1 MKSRNIAFKN
11 SAESGTNISPE
22 PKQKEISNEFDPYT
36 DASLSGTLE
45 WIYVD
50 ENIISIAAK
59 GISHEIEYQDDSLDD
74 HNYSN
79 PSCSSASKSV
89 MEPPLT
95 QLTQLTNDPDEYPE
109 VGCNHLYTELSQD
122 TDNYSAHDDVDNI
135 ETEIVSMK
143 CTETYI
149 TSAQG
154 SSGYFHQAPGSI
166 PGTNTPT
173 NTMQNI
179 QYTMDATVA
188 TLKEI
193 SISNSSDVVSGTN
206 IASRQY
212 NMMGINMNAVI
223 GADNTE
229 PVDSDLQ
236 MSDNWQTDTIQ
247 GINNTNSSSGESSDF
262 EGFTSADL
270 KSFTTPSTYLTDGSS
285 TILSP
290 DDYSYDNAVED
301 SSDTIPATDPTDD
314 TDNTR
319 QKLNYLTSMNNNTN
333 SILPDIINLWE
344 KDVMNKKLTVPLC
357 KLTPMDIYALSKLPP
372 NWDTMN
378 PYSSLDEVQGSANET
393 QTKPLASTKS
403 NMKQDQA
410 RNKSPRHRKLQRSS
424 RTGKWV
430 AYLEESTSNENDSDY
445 EPPPKPVRNIN
456 VGLKAP
462 SSTRIHTQNIIRLAK
477 ENSEAGKRL
486 LLLNTADDGWDRKCP
501 YCNNTFFFSEGVR
514 THIQHAHHDIVD
526 LKGIN
531 DRSNDAETARN
542 SVKGKNGSNKSGNV
556 MGVNNHRENSKTNE
570 NDVKGTN
577 DQELNVNVPTLNNTA
592 SNQKN
597 ASLPS
602 SGDKPAVNTNIARSQ
617 KVHISDPYAHSHQ
630 PLPVPPQKRS

>member
-1 MKSRNIAFKN
+1 MSPDDSTTTSGAINLSIKPAGLDESEKDCGGGNIIDDHEHSTSPNPSILEDNEHNKETPDSVSDTPSENLLTGKPVVYHDIQEVINTANGVPGININSSNKSDTPLQSSSNASEKANSKQSITKSRNIAFKN
-11 SAESGTNISPE
+11 SAESGTNISPK

-45 WIYVD
+45 QIYVD

-59 GISHEIEYQDDSLDD
+59 GISHEIEYQDDSLID

-79 PSCSSASKSV
+79 LSCSSASKSV
-89 MEPPLT
+89 TEPPPT
-95 QLTQLTNDPDEYPE
+95 QLTQLTNDPDEYQE
-109 VGCNHLYTELSQD
+109 VGCNHIYTELSQD
-122 TDNYSAHDDVDNI
+122 TENYSAHDDVDNI
-135 ETEIVSMK
+135 ETEIVSME

-149 TSAQG
+149 TSTQG

-173 NTMQNI
+173 NTVQNI

-188 TLKEI
+188 TLMEI
-193 SISNSSDVVSGTN
+193 SISNSSGVVSGTN

-223 GADNTE
+223 SADNTE

-247 GINNTNSSSGESSDF
+247 GINNTNSSSRESSDF

-290 DDYSYDNAVED
+290 DNYSCNDAVED
-301 SSDTIPATDPTDD
+301 SSDTIPATDPAED

-344 KDVMNKKLTVPLC
+344 KDAMNKKWTVPLC
-357 KLTPMDIYALSKLPP
+357 KLTPKDIYALSKPPP
-372 NWDTMN
+372 NSDTMN
-378 PYSSLDEVQGSANET
+378 PYSSLDEVQGSANES
-393 QTKPLASTKS
+393 QTEPLASTKP

-410 RNKSPRHRKLQRSS
+410 RNKSPQHRKLQRSS
-424 RTGKWV
+424 YTGKQV
-430 AYLEESTSNENDSDY
+430 AYLEESTSNKNDSDY
-445 EPPPKPVRNIN
+445 EPSPKPVRNIN

-462 SSTRIHTQNIIRLAK
+462 SSTRIHAQNII
-477 ENSEAGKRL
+477 
-486 LLLNTADDGWDRKCP
+486 
-501 YCNNTFFFSEGVR
+501 
-514 THIQHAHHDIVD
+514 
-526 LKGIN
+526 
-531 DRSNDAETARN
+531 
-542 SVKGKNGSNKSGNV
+542 
-556 MGVNNHRENSKTNE
+556 
-570 NDVKGTN
+570 
-577 DQELNVNVPTLNNTA
+577 
-592 SNQKN
+592 
-597 ASLPS
+597 
-602 SGDKPAVNTNIARSQ
+602 
-617 KVHISDPYAHSHQ
+617 
-630 PLPVPPQKRS
+630 